1 MASRQLGQTGLNG
14 LASDKFDIT
23 PWRSP

>member
-23 PWRSP
+23 PWRNP